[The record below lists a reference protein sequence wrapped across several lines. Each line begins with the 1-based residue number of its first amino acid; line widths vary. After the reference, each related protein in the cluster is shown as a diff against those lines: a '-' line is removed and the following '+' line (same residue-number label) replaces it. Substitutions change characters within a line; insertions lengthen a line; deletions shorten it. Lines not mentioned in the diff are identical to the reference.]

1 MVKKKAS
8 PKQIKQ
14 RNKFKRVAKKCK
26 IESKKC
32 RREIK
37 KCKGKDYKS
46 CMKKELKK

>member
-14 RNKFKRVAKKCK
+14 RNKFKRAAKKCK
-26 IESKKC
+26 
-32 RREIK
+32 
-37 KCKGKDYKS
+37 KGKKGTYKS